1 MWALVEE
8 TGMTYF
14 GTSAAYIS
22 ACRKAGLEP
31 SRRFDLSRLKAVGS
45 TGSPLAVEGFEWVY
59 ENIQS
64 NLTLESISGGTDLCT
79 PFIGGCVLLPV
90 RAGEIQCRYLGAKVE
105 AFDEDGNSII
115 DQVGELVVTEPMPSM
130 PLFFWNDPN
139 NRRYEASYFE
149 MYPGIW
155 RHGDWIKIKPHGGS
169 VVYGRSDA
177 TIKRHGVRMGT
188 SDFYQVVEGMNEI
201 IDSLVVDLE
210 GLGQASYMALFVVL
224 REDAV
229 LDEALEEKIKG
240 RIRRDISPR
249 HVPDEIYAVEEIP
262 RTLSGKKVE
271 VPVRKI
277 LLGIPPEQA
286 ANLDALR
293 NPETMQLFVDLAHK
307 IQKWS
312 KSG

>member
-1 MWALVEE
+1 
-8 TGMTYF
+8 
-14 GTSAAYIS
+14 
-22 ACRKAGLEP
+22 
-31 SRRFDLSRLKAVGS
+31 
-45 TGSPLAVEGFEWVY
+45 
-59 ENIQS
+59 
-64 NLTLESISGGTDLCT
+64 
-79 PFIGGCVLLPV
+79 
-90 RAGEIQCRYLGAKVE
+90 
-105 AFDEDGNSII
+105 
-115 DQVGELVVTEPMPSM
+115 
-130 PLFFWNDPN
+130 
-139 NRRYEASYFE
+139 
-149 MYPGIW
+149 
-155 RHGDWIKIKPHGGS
+155 
-169 VVYGRSDA
+169 
-177 TIKRHGVRMGT
+177 
-188 SDFYQVVEGMNEI
+188 QVVEGMNEI

-224 REDAV
+224 REGAV
-229 LDEALEEKIKG
+229 LGEALEEKIKG

-312 KSG
+312 KGG